1 MKTAVNV
8 YDPDIKLWYY
18 DDMKYEDG
26 SIDEAFTNNKII
38 ADIAKVVRNMCPS
51 IKMKIHA
58 ETYCNRTRPNYYV
71 VYRLCRGDGD
81 VAEGFGIK
89 VEYMLCCDRTEQ
101 YRLNL
106 LEYKPSG
113 LRASCNELYL
123 PARLQKMTDKRNGCY
138 IDDHNKR
145 FVCSRN
151 DSDYICSIVD
161 AIVTKNRREAGE
173 VKFAEAEKQKA
184 LEEMAHNLVDCELLE
199 VWPDIKKLV
208 YDKLYRDLPE
218 PQVVGA
224 GKETVLIDGEYG
236 RCLKIQFY
244 SEYMCLR
251 YLCGVT
257 TDDAKYDYSALGLI
271 MANMLERKIDYDK
284 HILYKDKDLMFE
296 LITRICD
303 AYRMCIKVRYD
314 PWSNM
319 SQELMRPG
327 KIVE

>member
-18 DDMKYEDG
+18 DDTKYEDG

-38 ADIAKVVRNMCPS
+38 ADIAKVVRKMCPS

-58 ETYCNRTRPNYYV
+58 DTYCYRTRPNYIV
-71 VYRLCRGDGD
+71 VYKLCRGNEDD
-81 VAEGFGIK
+81 DEGFGIK
-89 VEYMLCCDRTEQ
+89 VEYTLCCDRTEQ

-106 LEYKPSG
+106 LEYKAGKSY
-113 LRASCNELYL
+113 NELYL
-123 PARLQKMTDKRNGCY
+123 PTRLEKMTDKRNGCY

-145 FVCSRN
+145 FVCSRD
-151 DSDYICSIVD
+151 DSEYICSIVD
-161 AIVTKNRREAGE
+161 AMVTKNRREASE
-173 VKFAEAEKQKA
+173 VRFAEAEKQKA

-199 VWPDIKKLV
+199 VLPDIKKLV
-208 YDKLYRDLPE
+208 YDKLYKDLPE
-218 PQVVGA
+218 PQVSGA
-224 GKETVLIDGEYG
+224 GKETVLIDCEYG
-236 RCLKIQFY
+236 RCLVIQFY

-251 YLCGVT
+251 YRRGVT
-257 TDDAKYDYSALGLI
+257 TDDAKADYSALGLI

-319 SQELMRPG
+319 SQGLLLPG